1 MMSGENGLSKAMTGP
16 RVAQHEA
23 LSSIP
28 TTHVKKK
35 KKKARQ
41 CTFAFSALLQ
51 SQCQGFGDK
60 CIPRAQW
67 SASPASCVSSSSVKN
82 KVDMGSELSE

>member
-1 MMSGENGLSKAMTGP
+1 MSGENGLSKAMTGP

-35 KKKARQ
+35 KKKSKAVHF
-41 CTFAFSALLQ
+41 CILSTFAIS
-51 SQCQGFGDK
+51 
-60 CIPRAQW
+60 
-67 SASPASCVSSSSVKN
+67 VSGIWRQVHP
-82 KVDMGSELSE
+82 